1 MTLLVFSVDCA
12 SACVSLQYSV
22 VSFVSPFVRSFC
34 NKLLFSHLLT
44 ANDGGSDLTVVVED
58 NLKADHPVFE
68 WLINES
74 FRMIFKLLKSGFFFI
89 ISYATVHA
97 IFRSHRK

>member
-1 MTLLVFSVDCA
+1 MTLLVFSVDYA
-12 SACVSLQYSV
+12 SAFVSLQSYSV

-58 NLKADHPVFE
+58 NLKADLPY
-68 WLINES
+68 L
-74 FRMIFKLLKSGFFFI
+74 SG
-89 ISYATVHA
+89 
-97 IFRSHRK
+97 